1 MSEHEIRELLRD
13 VRAGH
18 LSRRDFVGTMAG
30 LSLAAPLARE
40 MLVAAGLAEAQTRTT
55 AAPAKRGGGGQLKAL
70 WWDAPNLL
78 NPTLAV
84 GLKDWNAGSLFY
96 EPLVHFDPRGEMVP
110 VLAREVPSLTNGG
123 VAKDGMSVTWWL
135 KRGVQWHD
143 GKPFTAQ
150 DVVFNWEYAA
160 DPATGAPTV
169 GVFRNVKQ
177 VEAIDPYT
185 VKVSFTQP
193 TPYWLTVGAIRPRHI
208 FEPYKGAR
216 SREAPNNL
224 KPVGTGPY
232 RFVDFKPGDL
242 LKAELN
248 PSYHVPNR
256 PFFDTLEIKGGG
268 DAVSAAR
275 AVLQTGEYD
284 YAAEVGGVEDDVLQR
299 LEHGGKGKVLIAF
312 GGRITHVQLNQA
324 DPWTEVDGE
333 RSSVKTVHP
342 FLTDPAVRDALALL
356 VDRGGIQEQI
366 LGRTGQ
372 VTANFISAPE
382 RFRSKNT
389 RWEFSIDKA
398 NQLLDA
404 GGWARGADG
413 IRARD
418 GKRLKVVFQTA
429 TNAAAQKM
437 QAVIKQAAAKAG
449 IDIELKTV
457 TPSSFYSSDPANPD
471 TYTHF
476 YADLQLITYLMGPPD
491 PERLMRV
498 FTSWE
503 IASKENNWQKFNVWR
518 WRNEEYDRLFK
529 TAETEV
535 DPLKRAAL
543 FIRMNDLVI
552 RSGILVPI
560 VLRAKASAISNRLKG
575 IEHNAFD
582 LDFWNLPF
590 WYRDA

>member
-1 MSEHEIRELLRD
+1 MSEPEIRELLRD
-13 VRAGH
+13 VREGRV
-18 LSRRDFVGTMAG
+18 SRRDFVRTMTALG
-30 LSLAAPLARE
+30 LAVPLARE
-40 MLVAAGLAEAQTRTT
+40 ILASAGLAEAQTRPSFTPT
-55 AAPAKRGGGGQLKAL
+55 KRGGGGQLRTL

-78 NPTLAV
+78 NPVLAL
-84 GLKDWNAGSLFY
+84 GLKDWTASSLFY
-96 EPLVHFDPRGEMVP
+96 EPLVYFDPHGDMVP
-110 VLAREVPSLTNGG
+110 ILAREVPSLKNGG
-123 VAKDGMSVTWWL
+123 VAKDGMSVTWQL

-143 GKPFTAQ
+143 GKPFTAE

-160 DPATGAPTV
+160 DPATGAPTL

-177 VEAIDPYT
+177 LEALDPYT

-193 TPYWLTVGAIRPRHI
+193 TPYWLTVGPIIPRHI

-242 LKAELN
+242 LKAEIN
-248 PSYHVPNR
+248 PSYHAPNR

-284 YAAEVGGVEDDVLQR
+284 YAAEVGGVEDDVLRR
-299 LEHGGKGKVLIAF
+299 LEQGGKGKVLIAF
-312 GGRITHVQLNQA
+312 GGRITHVQLNQS
-324 DPWTEVDGE
+324 DPWTEVNGE
-333 RSSVKTVHP
+333 RSSVKSVHP

-372 VTANFISAPE
+372 VTANFVSAPE
-382 RFRSKNT
+382 RYRSKNT
-389 RWEFSIDKA
+389 RWEFNVDKA
-398 NQLLDA
+398 NQLLEA

-418 GKRLKVVFQTA
+418 GKRLKMLFQTA

-449 IDIELKTV
+449 IEIELKTV
-457 TPSSFYSSDPANPD
+457 TPASFYSSDPANPD

-476 YADLQLITYLMGPPD
+476 YADLQLATYLMGPPD

-518 WRNEEYDRLFK
+518 WRNDEYDRLFK

-535 DPLKRAAL
+535 DPVKRAAL

-552 RSGILVPI
+552 QSGILVPI
-560 VLRAKASAISNRLKG
+560 VLRAKAAAISNRLRG
-575 IEHNAFD
+575 VEHNAFD

-590 WYRDA
+590 WYREA